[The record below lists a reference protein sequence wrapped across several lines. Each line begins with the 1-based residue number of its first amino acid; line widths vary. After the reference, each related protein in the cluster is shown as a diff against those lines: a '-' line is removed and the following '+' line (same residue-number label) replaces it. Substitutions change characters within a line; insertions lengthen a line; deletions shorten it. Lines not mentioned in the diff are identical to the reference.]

1 MKFLRSS
8 WFPLLLGIIAVV
20 TISSE
25 LFTSRSTALVQ
36 NVHYSIFNE
45 DALWQ
50 PPSEDE
56 IPAGQEGDLIRYGRD
71 LIANTSIYLG
81 PKGVVGHFSNNTNCQ
96 NCHIGAGTQNFCN
109 PFSAVASTYPK
120 YRERSGREE
129 SIEFRINDCMQRSL
143 NGAPLDSLSTEMR
156 AMVAYVKWVGK
167 DVPKGFKPKGA
178 GTGALPYLK
187 RAADPNKGKAVY
199 YNFCQRCHGQNGEG
213 LLTADSSGYTYPPLW
228 GDHSFNVGAGLY
240 RLSYLAGFIKNNMPF
255 GTTWQNPVLSNE
267 EAWDVAAYIASQ
279 PRPVKVFA
287 HDWANVAKKPV
298 DYPFGPYAD
307 SFSETQHK
315 YGPFGEMKK

>member
-1 MKFLRSS
+1 MV
-8 WFPLLLGIIAVV
+8 II
-20 TISSE
+20 ILSK
-25 LFTSRSTALVQ
+25 LFTSSSKMIVQ
-36 NVHYSIFNE
+36 DFHGPFNE

-50 PPSEDE
+50 APSVDE
-56 IPAGQEGDLIRYGRD
+56 IPDNEEGDLIRYGRD
-71 LIANTSIYLG
+71 LIANTSAYLG
-81 PKGVVGHFSNNTNCQ
+81 HKGVVGNLSNNNNCQ
-96 NCHIGAGTQNFCN
+96 NCHIAAGTQNFGN
-109 PFSAVASTYPK
+109 PFSAVASTYPR
-120 YRERSGREE
+120 YRERSARVE

-143 NGAPLDSLSTEMR
+143 NGKPLDSVSTEMR
-156 AMVAYVKWVGK
+156 AMVAYIKWLGK

-178 GTGALPYLK
+178 GTGPLPYLK
-187 RAADPNKGKAVY
+187 RAADSIKGKAVY
-199 YNFCQRCHGQNGEG
+199 VNHCQRCHGQNGEG
-213 LLTADSSGYTYPPLW
+213 VLTADSSGYKYPPLW
-228 GDHSFNVGAGLY
+228 GENSFNVGAGLF

-255 GTTWQNPVLSNE
+255 GISWQNPELNDE